1 MHKCGEKLWE
11 MHYTHNKNEDLEY
24 LELSFYF
31 DCINTGEFFN
41 IWKVVDGWEL
51 SNITSFNPNY

>member
-11 MHYTHNKNEDLEY
+11 MHYTPNKNEDLDY

-31 DCINTGEFFN
+31 DCINMGEFFN